1 MKRQNMSVP
10 YKLDFSMRFKDNVL
24 SQNSGGKSLATF
36 SLGKIAM
43 SVLVSVCLCDTN
55 RQIWEEN
62 LSQGIASTRLAYGYV
77 LRHFLNY

>member
-1 MKRQNMSVP
+1 MSVP